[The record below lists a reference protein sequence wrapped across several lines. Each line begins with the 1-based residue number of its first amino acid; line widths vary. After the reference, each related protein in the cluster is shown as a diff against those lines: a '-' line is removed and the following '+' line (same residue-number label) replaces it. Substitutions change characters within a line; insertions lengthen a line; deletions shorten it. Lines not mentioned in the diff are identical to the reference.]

1 MVTVGA
7 VQEGLAPL
15 ALLAR
20 RLEDAARWRVQ
31 GAPAARE
38 PIFQVEAEGR
48 NREVTSGS
56 RGVDRLSH
64 PPWSPAPAHRPRPR
78 RSGVGLCFSLWGWR
92 SEGMWGAGE
101 PTQPLRTRAALHRTG
116 FASHNCDSTL
126 RGPDALS
133 WLPTHVVLTHIQLKK
148 RGVCGRNGAQQ
159 RGGDLGK
166 GCPRVTGSGGPE
178 MRSREGPRCPK
189 GHSVSWPDDLGSI
202 HPTRFGRVRMDSCI
216 LGAQSGLAG
225 CCPFRQIPSGFLQGT
240 APAGFSVSRPRAPW
254 GPHEL
259 SSPNSPSQCLMIE
272 TPFPVP
278 PWDD

>member
-133 WLPTHVVLTHIQLKK
+133 WLPTHVVLTHIQRRWKE
-148 RGVCGRNGAQQ
+148 
-159 RGGDLGK
+159 LGQERQDITSK
-166 GCPRVTGSGGPE
+166 DHSLGSGP
-178 MRSREGPRCPK
+178 S
-189 GHSVSWPDDLGSI
+189 GS
-202 HPTRFGRVRMDSCI
+202 
-216 LGAQSGLAG
+216 AAG
-225 CCPFRQIPSGFLQGT
+225 CGWGAVDASTNASGAVGSLRG
-240 APAGFSVSRPRAPW
+240 
-254 GPHEL
+254 
-259 SSPNSPSQCLMIE
+259 
-272 TPFPVP
+272 
-278 PWDD
+278 